1 MKIASYILLIYFL
14 VICLLPKADI
24 CQLEKLPALV
34 QHFQKHQKETT
45 QIGLLEFFRLH
56 YFNQKH
62 QKADQEHDKLPFQHH
77 TCDFCANCTFYLV
90 ASIEVVALQYFEL
103 NAVQSIYQPNF
114 YPNYQT
120 HIWQPPKV

>member
-1 MKIASYILLIYFL
+1 MKIISYILTIYVL
-14 VICLLPKADI
+14 TISLLPKTDI

-34 QHFQKHQKETT
+34 QHFQKHQKDSPE
-45 QIGLLEFFRLH
+45 IGFLAFLKLH

-62 QKADQEHDKLPFQHH
+62 QNSDQEHQKLPFQHH
-77 TCDFCANCTFYLV
+77 SCDFCANCAFYLS

-103 NAVQSIYQPNF
+103 NAIQSIYQSNF